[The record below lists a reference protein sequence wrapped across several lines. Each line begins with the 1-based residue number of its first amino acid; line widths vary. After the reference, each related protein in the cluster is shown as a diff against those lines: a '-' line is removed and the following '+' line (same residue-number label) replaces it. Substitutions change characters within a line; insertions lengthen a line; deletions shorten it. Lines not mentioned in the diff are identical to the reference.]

1 MRVKLLTVVMLS
13 VGVMAGL
20 GTARAASHL
29 PKEILGL
36 WCFYGS
42 SENSNERSYLR
53 NDASAPKPDTPC
65 REGGDTEWMVIDANG
80 SYRGADYK
88 CRAHEI
94 TVIDRG
100 VVIGGRPGADA
111 VYGASAQCEGEG
123 ATWRERA
130 RISVE
135 RWGSALSVKRTK
147 AIQDRQ

>member
-1 MRVKLLTVVMLS
+1 MRFKLLTVLMLS
-13 VGVMAGL
+13 VASMADL

-29 PKEILGL
+29 PKDILGL

-42 SENSNERSYLR
+42 AENSDERSYLR

-65 REGGDTEWMVIDANG
+65 REGGDTEWMIIDANG
-80 SYRGADYK
+80 SYRGSEYK
-88 CRAHEI
+88 CRANGI

-111 VYGASAQCEGEG
+111 VYGEDAQCEGKG
-123 ATWRERA
+123 TTWRERA

-135 RWGSALSVKRTK
+135 RWGSALSVKRTSTTRK
-147 AIQDRQ
+147 RH

>member
-1 MRVKLLTVVMLS
+1 MRFKLLIVVMLS
-13 VGVMAGL
+13 VAVMAGS
-20 GTARAASHL
+20 GPARAASYL
-29 PKEILGL
+29 PKDILGL

-42 SENSNERSYLR
+42 AENSDERSYLR

-65 REGGDTEWMVIDANG
+65 REGGDTEWMVIGANG
-80 SYRGADYK
+80 SYRGSDYK
-88 CRAHEI
+88 CQAHGI

-111 VYGASAQCEGEG
+111 VFGESAQCEGKG

-147 AIQDRQ
+147 ATPDR